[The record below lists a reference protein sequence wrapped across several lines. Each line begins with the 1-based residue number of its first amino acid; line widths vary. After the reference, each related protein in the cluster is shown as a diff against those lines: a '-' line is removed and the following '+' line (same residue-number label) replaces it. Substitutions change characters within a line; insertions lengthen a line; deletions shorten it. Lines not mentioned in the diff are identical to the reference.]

1 MNTGGDAADLMVRES
16 IQITESSIKLAGLG
30 AKNLAALLIALAQDN
45 QKLQGKTTLKRLLS
59 EGKELKVF
67 PLKVDDISAFKDLSK
82 EYGVLFTPI
91 INKAEK
97 TAYCDVLAKAED
109 VSKIN
114 RIFEKM
120 GYPAITLAPQQ
131 EEQQLKNAQS
141 RAPQESSLNGRGSGL
156 RETVGTTMDK
166 RLSVKEQIEGFKAQK
181 KSQDNAAPQKGKNKT
196 RHKTQKSK

>member
-59 EGKELKVF
+59 EKELKVF

-156 RETVGTTMDK
+156 RETVGTTM
-166 RLSVKEQIEGFKAQK
+166 EGT
-181 KSQDNAAPQKGKNKT
+181 DRGL
-196 RHKTQKSK
+196 

>member
-181 KSQDNAAPQKGKNKT
+181 KSQDKTAPQKSKNKT

>member
-181 KSQDNAAPQKGKNKT
+181 KSQDKAAPQKDKNKT

>member
-141 RAPQESSLNGRGSGL
+141 RAPQESSLNGRGNGL

-181 KSQDNAAPQKGKNKT
+181 KSQDKAAPHKGKNKT

>member
-156 RETVGTTMDK
+156 RETAGTTMDK

-181 KSQDNAAPQKGKNKT
+181 KSQDKAAPQKGKNKT

>member
-1 MNTGGDAADLMVRES
+1 MNTNADAADLMVRES

-120 GYPAITLAPQQ
+120 GYPAITLSPQQ
-131 EEQQLKNAQS
+131 EEAQSKNAQS

-181 KSQDNAAPQKGKNKT
+181 KSQDKAAPQKGKTQT

>member
-114 RIFEKM
+114 RIFEPFYSEGSNSSRSSGTGLGLSIVKSIVENFRATIKVNSEEKK
-120 GYPAITLAPQQ
+120 GTCFTLNFPV
-131 EEQQLKNAQS
+131 S
-141 RAPQESSLNGRGSGL
+141 P
-156 RETVGTTMDK
+156 
-166 RLSVKEQIEGFKAQK
+166 K
-181 KSQDNAAPQKGKNKT
+181 K
-196 RHKTQKSK
+196 